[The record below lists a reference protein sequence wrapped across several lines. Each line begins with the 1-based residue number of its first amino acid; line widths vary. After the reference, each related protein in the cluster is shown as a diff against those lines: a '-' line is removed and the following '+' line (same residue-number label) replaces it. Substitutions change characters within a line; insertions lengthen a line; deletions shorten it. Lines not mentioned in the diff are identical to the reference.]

1 MTLVIPLKAKDGVA
15 LQDFYDYWLNAHVTL
30 PPRFPGISSVW
41 LHKTSLA
48 DSLWPAVDGV
58 SMRPDEEDTF
68 DGVPEATF
76 PTMDDLQAF
85 IKASRVQMEDG
96 INFLSQEIGYAGLG
110 PNSTTVR
117 DTTDPAPDGT
127 DTHVRHLVFLRKR
140 PEVSVADFRS
150 WVDDALVPAL
160 AASDEVLK
168 LRRHLFEELDITLDH
183 PGVTMT
189 KPMERQYQAMVEV
202 VVGDEAA
209 FARFVESAEYAAA
222 AAELAKCAAVHPA
235 RVQRC
240 ITTKHDGRI
249 TLAGCVAWP
258 SPTHPQARRG
268 QPDPRRRLPRVPAAR
283 RPGALGLEHL
293 VPLAYP
299 VGPDHAVLQEGVV
312 GHERV
317 DGLAGGEDGHGA
329 DGLVGERAYEQQL
342 TALVE
347 LVEAGPVGRV
357 VLHRERLGTLGELVG
372 HDVLHAGP
380 PGTAAASAARMRAQP
395 VAKAPAA

>member
-1 MTLVIPLKAKDGVA
+1 MTAHNAMTLVIPLKAKDGVA

-48 DSLWPAVDGV
+48 DSLWPAVEGV

-110 PNSTTVR
+110 PNSATVR
-117 DTTDPAPDGT
+117 DATDPAPDGT
-127 DTHVRHLVFLRKR
+127 DTDVRHLVFLRKR
-140 PEVSVADFRS
+140 AEVPVAEFRS

-222 AAELAKCAAVHPA
+222 AAHLARCAAVHAA

-249 TLAGCVAWP
+249 TLAGVRGVAV
-258 SPTHPQARRG
+258 ADVIRK
-268 QPDPRRRLPRVPAAR
+268 
-283 RPGALGLEHL
+283 LG
-293 VPLAYP
+293 
-299 VGPDHAVLQEGVV
+299 
-312 GHERV
+312 
-317 DGLAGGEDGHGA
+317 
-329 DGLVGERAYEQQL
+329 
-342 TALVE
+342 
-347 LVEAGPVGRV
+347 
-357 VLHRERLGTLGELVG
+357 
-372 HDVLHAGP
+372 
-380 PGTAAASAARMRAQP
+380 AASQTHDDVSREFLP
-395 VAKAPAA
+395 PADLVR

>member
-1 MTLVIPLKAKDGVA
+1 
-15 LQDFYDYWLNAHVTL
+15 
-30 PPRFPGISSVW
+30 
-41 LHKTSLA
+41 
-48 DSLWPAVDGV
+48 
-58 SMRPDEEDTF
+58 
-68 DGVPEATF
+68 
-76 PTMDDLQAF
+76 MDDLQAF

-117 DTTDPAPDGT
+117 DSTDPAPDGT
-127 DTHVRHLVFLRKR
+127 DSHVRHLVFLRKR

-209 FARFVESAEYAAA
+209 FARFVASVEYGVV
-222 AAELAKCAAVHPA
+222 AAELATCAAVHAA

-249 TLAGCVAWP
+249 TLAGVRGVAVADVIRKLGAAGQ
-258 SPTHPQARRG
+258 THVDVSREF
-268 QPDPRRRLPRVPAAR
+268 LPPAD
-283 RPGALGLEHL
+283 L
-293 VPLAYP
+293 V
-299 VGPDHAVLQEGVV
+299 
-312 GHERV
+312 R
-317 DGLAGGEDGHGA
+317 
-329 DGLVGERAYEQQL
+329 
-342 TALVE
+342 
-347 LVEAGPVGRV
+347 
-357 VLHRERLGTLGELVG
+357 
-372 HDVLHAGP
+372 
-380 PGTAAASAARMRAQP
+380 
-395 VAKAPAA
+395 